1 MFKIDMYGGKPF
13 NRGECGNI
21 DIFWS
26 DGQMK
31 YWGWIYSK
39 DKINGIIGDFT
50 SDSVHEAEEALGV
63 KFKTIQGESK

>member
-1 MFKIDMYGGKPF
+1 MFKIDIYSGKPY
-13 NRGECGNI
+13 NEVEHGRI

-26 DGQMK
+26 DGQMR

-50 SDSVHEAEEALGV
+50 SDSVHEAEKALGV
-63 KFKTIQGESK
+63 KFKTTQGESK

>member
-1 MFKIDMYGGKPF
+1 MCKIDMYSGKPYDKSKHG
-13 NRGECGNI
+13 RI

-26 DGQMK
+26 DVRMR

-50 SDSVHEAEEALGV
+50 ADSVREAEKSLGV
-63 KFKTIQGESK
+63 KFNTVQGVSR